1 MISSLELP
9 PSSSSSSSFPPAG
22 FLPPGGDEFLER
34 AASEVKI
41 RLSALLSPSS
51 SGGVPMA
58 NLSYGFLA
66 GYASGYSLKKVGRL
80 ACAALG
86 LSFLGLQALS
96 RLGYVDV
103 RHDRLKEAVEG
114 LLDRNGDG
122 VVDAGDLRECAEGAR
137 RIAGFGIVDDDDDD
151 RGKKDGKGGG
161 GEGGGAVGDGGAYA
175 SAGGFGLGFYGGLR
189 YG

>member
-9 PSSSSSSSFPPAG
+9 PSSSSSSFPPAG

-41 RLSALLSPSS
+41 RLSALLLSPSS

-122 VVDAGDLRECAEGAR
+122 IVDAEDLRECAEGAR
-137 RIAGFGIVDDDDDD
+137 RIAGFGIVDDD